1 MNDEVNKVE
10 TEAKAAALAMAN
22 KQVSWVETNAK
33 ALLIG
38 AGLVVAVIVGYLI
51 LR

>member
-1 MNDEVNKVE
+1 MNDEVKKAE
-10 TEAKAAALAMAN
+10 AAALAMAN

-33 ALLIG
+33 PLMIG
-38 AGLVVAVIVGYLI
+38 SGLVVLVIVGYLI